1 MSHPCLIAL
10 IGGPRRRSVLSRRHE
25 RDWWIPC
32 RYDARSSE
40 WILTTTLAPP
50 TVFAD
55 VDEARAVM
63 QAIGGRST
71 PAFRRRLMIV
81 DAFAGEPIEIGVA
94 S

>member
-1 MSHPCLIAL
+1 MSRPCLIAL
-10 IGGPRRRSVLSRRHE
+10 TLGPDRRSVLSRRHE

-32 RYDARSSE
+32 RYDARRGE
-40 WILTTTLAPP
+40 WILTTPLAPP

-63 QAIGGRST
+63 QGIAGQHTS
-71 PAFRRRLMIV
+71 AFRRRLMIV
-81 DAFAGEPIEIGVA
+81 DAFAGEPIEMGAA